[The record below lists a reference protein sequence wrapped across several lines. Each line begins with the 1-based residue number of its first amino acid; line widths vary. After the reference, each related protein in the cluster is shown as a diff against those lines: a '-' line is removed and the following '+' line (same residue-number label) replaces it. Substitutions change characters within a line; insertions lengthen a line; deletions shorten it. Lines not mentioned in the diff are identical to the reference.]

1 MQIKVSAR
9 HTDLSDSLRSY
20 AEEKANKLSRFYD
33 RLMSVDVVFDLD
45 AGQHRC
51 ELIAKADHHNT
62 FVAREESQDA
72 HASLD
77 AAVKDVER
85 QLTRHKERFR
95 NRKHP
100 TDRQDKADAGSAAIP
115 DEGEES

>member
-9 HTDLSDSLRSY
+9 HTDLSVSLREF
-20 AEEKANKLSRFYD
+20 AEEKVGKLVKFYD

-45 AGQHRC
+45 AGMYRC

-62 FVAREESQDA
+62 FVAREENKDPQ
-72 HASLD
+72 ASLD

-100 TDRQDKADAGSAAIP
+100 AARADKEGGGLP
-115 DEGEES
+115 DEGGPA